1 MLKDDMHKCTHGIMS
16 SELQLLCFA
25 IDNLE
30 TQLSMA
36 KQQRDV
42 VLRRIQDEQFTA
54 DSIQCAEYWIQNRH
68 AQYSKANLRD
78 SLRNLSMCKCC
89 DRHQLNRPSIES
101 YDRGHTDNYTRRSAQ
116 KNGGNCANCLCSCRY
131 YAREVCRALS
141 ELE

>member
-1 MLKDDMHKCTHGIMS
+1 MS

-89 DRHQLNRPSIES
+89 DRHQLNSASSRLNQHDDFTLPH
-101 YDRGHTDNYTRRSAQ
+101 GGGMLTCHTHGVSRITTETSL
-116 KNGGNCANCLCSCRY
+116 KVTKP
-131 YAREVCRALS
+131 RECKTK
-141 ELE
+141 